1 MIKLMKEYISKKL
14 INYCLVNTNYDQQ
27 NVVQKDSYKTLS
39 SYGVHTRKKS
49 TSFITNII
57 PRYFCRVFCVRIIGC
72 SNTAFGEKV
81 QVYFGR
87 YAINET
93 RFSASQ
99 KQCFI
104 FTVANNLLNNMRN
117 KILYSIGL
125 YLFIFTHDGG
135 DLYCSPYHCQHS
147 CTSKKCLR
155 A

>member
-14 INYCLVNTNYDQQ
+14 IDYCLINTNYDQQ

-39 SYGVHTRKKS
+39 SYGFHTRKNS

-57 PRYFCRVFCVRIIGC
+57 PHYSLQTFLCQDHRMFKYSLWGESTSLLWQICDKRNQVFC
-72 SNTAFGEKV
+72 
-81 QVYFGR
+81 
-87 YAINET
+87 
-93 RFSASQ
+93 
-99 KQCFI
+99 
-104 FTVANNLLNNMRN
+104 NNLLNNTRN
-117 KILYSIGL
+117 KILYNIGL
-125 YLFIFTHDGG
+125 YLCIFTHDSG

>member
-14 INYCLVNTNYDQQ
+14 IDYCLINTYYDQQ

-39 SYGVHTRKKS
+39 RYGFHTRKN
-49 TSFITNII
+49 FITNII
-57 PRYFCRVFCVRIIGC
+57 LHYSLFFFCVRIIGC
-72 SNTAFGEKV
+72 SNTAFGEKA
-81 QVYFGR
+81 QVYIGR
-87 YAINET
+87 YAIKET

-104 FTVANNLLNNMRN
+104 FTVANNLLNNTRN
-117 KILYSIGL
+117 KILYNIGL
-125 YLFIFTHDGG
+125 YLCIFTHDSG